1 MDRLTKLFKAGRYGL
16 VKVKDNEQEVD
27 SPYPNTLRAILE
39 SFQQLG
45 AYEDTGLMPNEVTA
59 MKDENARLTVA
70 LKLAQTRREDVEKE
84 NERICLAIERV
95 KILVGHLDD
104 VVELTPGFDVNDEP
118 EFAAAFERLYE
129 IQEEMAG
136 ILNLVICNE
145 CHANAPAQGAT
156 DETRGGGE
164 G

>member
-59 MKDENARLTVA
+59 MIAENARLCAEPGAAKGRWEEEASDGTEYTLTHFDGIYTVA
-70 LKLAQTRREDVEKE
+70 DKD
-84 NERICLAIERV
+84 
-95 KILVGHLDD
+95 GHVLC
-104 VVELTPGFDVNDEP
+104 
-118 EFAAAFERLYE
+118 EFLRDP
-129 IQEEMAG
+129 
-136 ILNLVICNE
+136 C
-145 CHANAPAQGAT
+145 APSPSDG
-156 DETRGGGE
+156 ERGGGE